1 MAQPARCGRPGFRQ
15 CDNGPVDTARTG
27 IRLDEVI
34 RLLVDSRALLR
45 PFHIEALF
53 VFGSVARDQATSH
66 SDVDLL
72 VDFDETPTL
81 FEFAR
86 LRRVLSEVLG
96 RPVDLVARDALKP
109 QLRERIL
116 SEAVRAA

>member
-1 MAQPARCGRPGFRQ
+1 M
-15 CDNGPVDTARTG
+15 
-27 IRLDEVI
+27 
-34 RLLVDSRALLR
+34 
-45 PFHIEALF
+45 
-53 VFGSVARDQATSH
+53 FGSVARDQATSH

-116 SEAVRAA
+116 SEAIRAA